1 VTVARVWRGRTSR
14 ENAEAYQQLLGTTIL
29 PGIDRI
35 KGFRGAELFRRNV
48 GDEVE
53 FMTVTRF
60 DSLDAVREFAG
71 DDYEQAVISEEAHR
85 LLSEFDERVAI
96 YELAFDDE

>member
-1 VTVARVWRGRTSR
+1 MIARVWRGWTTR
-14 ENAEAYQQLLGTTIL
+14 ENADPYQELLGTTVL
-29 PGIDRI
+29 PGIDRVR
-35 KGFRGAELFRRNV
+35 GFRGAELLRRDV

-71 DDYEQAVISEEAHR
+71 DDYEQAVISDEAHR
-85 LLSEFDERVAI
+85 LLARFDERVAL
-96 YELAFDDE
+96 YEIAFEDE

>member
-1 VTVARVWRGRTSR
+1 MIVRVWRGRTTR
-14 ENAEAYQQLLGTTIL
+14 ENADAYQELLGTTIL
-29 PGIDRI
+29 PGIDSVA
-35 KGFRGAELFRRNV
+35 GYRGAELFRRDV
-48 GDEVE
+48 GEEVE

-71 DDYEQAVISEEAHR
+71 DDYEQAVISDEAHG
-85 LLSEFDERVAI
+85 LLSSFDDRVAL

>member
-1 VTVARVWRGRTSR
+1 MIARVWRGRTTP
-14 ENAEAYQQLLGTTIL
+14 ENAPAYEELLGTTIL
-29 PGIDRI
+29 PGIDQVS
-35 KGFRGAELFRRNV
+35 GYRGAELFRRAV

-71 DDYEQAVISEEAHR
+71 DDYEQAVISDDAHR
-85 LLSEFDERVAI
+85 LLSQFDERVAI
-96 YELAFDDE
+96 YEIAFDDE

>member
-1 VTVARVWRGRTSR
+1 MIARVWRGRTAP
-14 ENAEAYQQLLGTTIL
+14 EHADAYQDLLGTTIL
-29 PGIDRI
+29 PGIDRVA
-35 KGFRGAELFRRNV
+35 GYRGAELFRRDL
-48 GDEVE
+48 GDEIE

-71 DDYEQAVISEEAHR
+71 DDYEQAVISDEAHR
-85 LLSEFDERVAI
+85 LLSSFDERVAI

>member
-1 VTVARVWRGRTSR
+1 VIARVWRGRTTR
-14 ENAEAYQQLLGTTIL
+14 ENADAYQELLGSTIL
-29 PGIDRI
+29 PGIDRVT
-35 KGFRGAELFRRNV
+35 GYRGAELFRRDL

-71 DDYEQAVISEEAHR
+71 DAYEQAVISDEAHR
-85 LLSEFDERVAI
+85 LLSQFDESVAI
-96 YELAFDDE
+96 YKIAFDDE

>member
-1 VTVARVWRGRTSR
+1 VIGRIWHGWTTR
-14 ENAEAYQQLLGTTIL
+14 DNAAPYEELLGTTIL

-35 KGFRGAELFRRNV
+35 HGFRGAELFRREV

-53 FMTVTRF
+53 FVTVTRF

-71 DDYEQAVISEEAHR
+71 DDYEVAVISDEAHR
-85 LLSEFDERVAI
+85 LLSRFDERVAI
-96 YELAFDDE
+96 YEIAFEDE

>member
-1 VTVARVWRGRTSR
+1 MIARVWRGRTTR
-14 ENAEAYQQLLGTTIL
+14 ENAAAYQELLGTTIL
-29 PGIDRI
+29 PGIDRVR
-35 KGFRGAELFRRNV
+35 GYRGAELFRRDL

-60 DSLDAVREFAG
+60 DSLAAVREFAG
-71 DDYEQAVISEEAHR
+71 DDYEQAVISDEAHR
-85 LLSEFDERVAI
+85 LLSQFDERVAI

>member
-1 VTVARVWRGRTSR
+1 VIARVWRGWTTR
-14 ENAEAYQQLLGTTIL
+14 ENADPYQELLGTTVL
-29 PGIDRI
+29 PGIDRVR
-35 KGFRGAELFRRNV
+35 GFRGAELLRRDV

-71 DDYEQAVISEEAHR
+71 DDYEQAVISDEAHR
-85 LLSEFDERVAI
+85 LLARFDERVAL
-96 YELAFDDE
+96 YEIAFEDE